1 MGFTGFYGVL
11 LDITGF
17 QWVLVSFTGFY
28 WVLLGFT
35 GFYLMLANVLSVFWR
50 LLTIRENG
58 DGSVEFSRPGKRGK
72 ISLSASSIKEN
83 RRKQTKKKKEQK
95 RQKGRDDTKFPRTS
109 EG

>member
-1 MGFTGFYGVL
+1 MGSSQFYWVLLGFTR
-11 LDITGF
+11 
-17 QWVLVSFTGFY
+17 FY

-83 RRKQTKKKKEQK
+83 RRKQTKKKKRTETAK
-95 RQKGRDDTKFPRTS
+95 RKGRHKISPD
-109 EG
+109 E